1 LTLKGKEKQEG
12 KKNQTLEQVPV
23 GVSEGK
29 KNQTLE
35 QVPVGVSG
43 KDLYCGRNV
52 YILFP
57 VLP

>member
-1 LTLKGKEKQEG
+1 LLLFVFLTLKGKEKQEG
-12 KKNQTLEQVPV
+12 KKNH
-23 GVSEGK
+23 
-29 KNQTLE
+29 TLE

-43 KDLYCGRNV
+43 KDVYCGRNV